1 VTPRT
6 AAEAPAGQAAAADVL
21 TFGETMLSLQTEG
34 SVAVGAPARTTLAG
48 AESNVAIGLARLG
61 HRVSWAGRLGADEPA
76 RLIRRTLRGEGVD
89 VRHATTDPDAPTGS
103 MLRERLVAD
112 VARVHY
118 WRTGSAA
125 SRQRPE
131 HLTGALTAGARVL
144 HVTGITC
151 ALGPG
156 PRAAVAAAAGHA
168 REHGWTVVLDV
179 NHRARLWSREQA
191 ARVLRPLRD
200 RIDVVIASDDELSL
214 LAGDDLAAGD
224 DGTDGEE
231 ARVAE
236 LLAAGARE
244 VVLKRGRD
252 GAELYGSGGRRI
264 RRPAHPVPV
273 VDTVGAGDAFCAG
286 YLSGLLDGLPPA
298 ERLGRAC
305 TTGAFAVASAG
316 DWEGLPHRD
325 ELTVLDAP
333 PGSAIR

>member
-1 VTPRT
+1 MNPQAT
-6 AAEAPAGQAAAADVL
+6 AAPAARPVAADVL

-34 SVAVGAPARTTLAG
+34 PVSTGALARTTLAG

-76 RLIRRTLRGEGVD
+76 RLILRTLRGEGVD
-89 VRHATTDPDAPTGS
+89 VRHATTDPEAPTGS

-131 HLTGALTAGARVL
+131 HLTEALRAGARIL

-151 ALGPG
+151 AIGPG
-156 PRAAVAAAAGHA
+156 PRAAVTAAVEHA

-179 NHRARLWSREQA
+179 NHRARLWSRDQA
-191 ARVLRPLRD
+191 AQALRPLRD
-200 RIDVVIASDDELSL
+200 RIDVVIASADELPL
-214 LAGDDLAAGD
+214 IAGDDATAAED
-224 DGTDGEE
+224 DAAAED

-236 LLAAGARE
+236 LLAAGVRE
-244 VVLKRGRD
+244 VVVKRGGD
-252 GAELYGSGGRRI
+252 GADLHGSDGRRL

-286 YLSGLLDGLPPA
+286 YLSGLLDGLAPA
-298 ERLGRAC
+298 ERLRRAC
-305 TTGAFAVASAG
+305 TTGAFAVATAG

-325 ELTVLDAP
+325 ELTVMDAP

>member
-1 VTPRT
+1 
-6 AAEAPAGQAAAADVL
+6 
-21 TFGETMLSLQTEG
+21 MLSLQAEG
-34 SVAVGAPARTTLAG
+34 PVAVGAPARTTIAG

-76 RLIRRTLRGEGVD
+76 RLILRTLRGEGVD
-89 VRHATTDPDAPTGS
+89 VHHATTDPDAPTGS
-103 MLRERLVAD
+103 MLRERRVAD

-131 HLTGALTAGARVL
+131 HLAGALTAGARVL

-156 PRAAVAAAAGHA
+156 PRAAVAAAVGHA

-191 ARVLRPLRD
+191 ARVLRPLRGGV
-200 RIDVVIASDDELSL
+200 DVVIASDDELPL
-214 LAGDDLAAGD
+214 LAGDD
-224 DGTDGEE
+224 TDGED
-231 ARVAE
+231 AQVADI
-236 LLAAGARE
+236 LAAGARE
-244 VVLKRGRD
+244 VVVKRGGD
-252 GAELYGSGGRRI
+252 GAELYGRDGHRI

-298 ERLGRAC
+298 GRLRRAC
-305 TTGAFAVASAG
+305 ATGAFAVATAG

-325 ELTVLDAP
+325 ELALLDVP
-333 PGSAIR
+333 PGSAVR